1 MVEIASAK
9 VRARIKGTS
18 TYPMEMPYAKQA
30 RAYYEA
36 ASVSSSRF
44 ANWRT
49 SGAGPNTLL
58 SYSLPTLRDKSRDA
72 RRKNGLADN
81 AIETW
86 VSEAVGTGIKPKW
99 TTKNKAFNKSMGD
112 LWKYWTDEADAEG
125 RLDYYGLQALALG
138 SMMEAGDVF
147 GRFRARRLEDGLSV
161 PLQIQLLESDFCP
174 SELNRTQAEGVNRIV
189 CGVEFDRIGRRVNY
203 HIYPEHPGENQYN
216 VAASGTAQPIPA
228 GEMFHL
234 AYVRRAGSVRGEPL
248 LSRALVKLYDLDTY
262 DDAQLVRQ
270 KLAALFAGFIRPSVD
285 GDNGMIPGMGLD
297 PNEVGGRIGLAS
309 LEPGTMQVLEAGEEV
324 EFSDPPSPGENYLD
338 FVKSQWRYIAVSAG
352 ILYASLTGDYSEI
365 NDRSWR
371 AAVGQFYKRV
381 DRVQHNLVVFQMCRP
396 TTISVVNAA
405 LASGKLTL
413 PGDVSY
419 QEAIT
424 PKWLGPS
431 RPYINPLQD
440 VNAKRL
446 EVRSGFR
453 ARSDVVEEQGWNAE
467 DIDAQILS
475 DQDRADEMK
484 LVFDTDARKV
494 SAAGLTQV
502 RPEGSVLPEE

>member
-1 MVEIASAK
+1 
-9 VRARIKGTS
+9 
-18 TYPMEMPYAKQA
+18 
-30 RAYYEA
+30 
-36 ASVSSSRF
+36 
-44 ANWRT
+44 
-49 SGAGPNTLL
+49 
-58 SYSLPTLRDKSRDA
+58 
-72 RRKNGLADN
+72 
-81 AIETW
+81 
-86 VSEAVGTGIKPKW
+86 
-99 TTKNKAFNKSMGD
+99 
-112 LWKYWTDEADAEG
+112 
-125 RLDYYGLQALALG
+125 
-138 SMMEAGDVF
+138 
-147 GRFRARRLEDGLSV
+147 
-161 PLQIQLLESDFCP
+161 
-174 SELNRTQAEGVNRIV
+174 
-189 CGVEFDRIGRRVNY
+189 
-203 HIYPEHPGENQYN
+203 
-216 VAASGTAQPIPA
+216 
-228 GEMFHL
+228 
-234 AYVRRAGSVRGEPL
+234 
-248 LSRALVKLYDLDTY
+248 
-262 DDAQLVRQ
+262 
-270 KLAALFAGFIRPSVD
+270 
-285 GDNGMIPGMGLD
+285 MIPGMGLD

-453 ARSDVVEEQGWNAE
+453 ARSDVIEEQGWNAE

-484 LVFDTDARKV
+484 LVFDVDARKV